1 MGVQIDIVLPP
12 IIVGLLI
19 ILIFRVNAFI
29 VETSID
35 NRLNNDVQMFAEV
48 SATILQEEVRSLT
61 TFVDIDEHFGENQI
75 ANSIKFFNHK
85 CDLVTISRDGRNLII
100 ERQIQGSDEE
110 EIIVNS
116 LNLSNL
122 EFSREPLNN
131 PPYRFLRV
139 KIETE
144 SQPEHHARFRNETQ
158 TVRAFEERRFLLRNL
173 FLGIGKPCEIE
184 DEEEEEV

>member
-1 MGVQIDIVLPP
+1 MGVQIDLIIPP

-48 SATILQEEVRSLT
+48 SATVLQEEIRALT
-61 TFVDIDEHFGENQI
+61 NFVEADDHFVNDVADSVKFTNQNCDII
-75 ANSIKFFNHK
+75 SIF
-85 CDLVTISRDGRNLII
+85 REERNLII
-100 ERQIQGSDEE
+100 ARYIQATATNDTT
-110 EIIVNS
+110 VYPM
-116 LNLSNL
+116 NLSSL

-144 SQPEHHARFRNETQ
+144 SRPEHHARFRNETQ

-184 DEEEEEV
+184 DEEEDEV